1 MIQWRPS
8 SADQVIEDWVFGGVK
23 RVRIGV
29 VARDEQEVREWAYG
43 KLGPGPGWWNR
54 YYGFTPAYGK
64 TIDGDP
70 EVKPLL

>member
-1 MIQWRPS
+1 M
-8 SADQVIEDWVFGGVK
+8 
-23 RVRIGV
+23 RIGV